1 MLFDLDIDFNEY
13 DLYNE
18 ETKNK
23 LNQKMMSLGFVFK
36 GEIPTRDDIILQFYK
51 LNSTIDNKLIEY
63 LISFTYYTRDVMN
76 YILEKVELSRT
87 IKENEIINISNRED
101 WLKKL
106 PENKNLENLYKQKRF
121 GGILND

>member
-36 GEIPTRDDIILQFYK
+36 GEIPTRDDIILQYYK
-51 LNSTIDNKLIEY
+51 LNSLENDKLIEY
-63 LISFTYYTRDVMN
+63 LVSFTYYTRDVLN
-76 YILEKVELSRT
+76 YILENVELSET
-87 IKENEIINISNRED
+87 VKKNEIINISNREN
-101 WLKKL
+101 WLGKL
-106 PENKNLENLYKQKRF
+106 PKNKNLENLYEQGRF

>member
-36 GEIPTRDDIILQFYK
+36 GEIPTRDDIILQYYK
-51 LNSTIDNKLIEY
+51 LDSTGNGELIEY
-63 LISFTYYTRDVMN
+63 LVSFTFYTRDVMN

-87 IKENEIINISNRED
+87 IKENEIIEISNRED

-106 PENKNLENLYKQKRF
+106 PKNENLENLYEEGRF
-121 GGILND
+121 GGK